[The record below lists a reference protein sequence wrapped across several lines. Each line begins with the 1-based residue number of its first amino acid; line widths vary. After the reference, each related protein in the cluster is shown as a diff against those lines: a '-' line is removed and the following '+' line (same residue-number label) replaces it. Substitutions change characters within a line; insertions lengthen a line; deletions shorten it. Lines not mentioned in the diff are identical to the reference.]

1 MTDSYKVQTSQLPNF
16 PDENTKRDEKQENFF
31 LLPDLFHP
39 SLPPSFRLSCRPFSP
54 PLSWSSAVLNFSSN
68 FIRRIE
74 RAV

>member
-31 LLPDLFHP
+31 L
-39 SLPPSFRLSCRPFSP
+39 PPGLIP
-54 PLSWSSAVLNFSSN
+54 PLRATSLAQLGVLNFSSN
-68 FIRRIE
+68 FICRIE